1 LCGPLVP
8 EGDFPDCGL
17 QSVDVDGG
25 RSSRDGR
32 ALILAKFA
40 SAAHD
45 AGSAISLLR
54 GDCCLLTV
62 LNLTLLNRAMPN
74 FRAPTELVA
83 DPPRELEMAEES
95 PSGEIHAVAHE
106 EGMRWYVLKVQS
118 NREKSIRDSL
128 VRRIK
133 REGLEDKFG
142 DIIIPTEKVKEAKGG
157 KTRVTERKLYPGY
170 IMVQMILND
179 ETWYLVRDTSGV
191 GDFTGSAGK
200 PSPMDQSEIDQML
213 GKKVNAEVEPQ
224 KIKINLARGDAV
236 KIKEGT
242 FESFE
247 GTVEAIDEEHGK
259 ITVLIEIFGRSTP
272 VELEYWQA
280 EKV

>member
-1 LCGPLVP
+1 MD
-8 EGDFPDCGL
+8 E
-17 QSVDVDGG
+17 Q
-25 RSSRDGR
+25 
-32 ALILAKFA
+32 
-40 SAAHD
+40 
-45 AGSAISLLR
+45 
-54 GDCCLLTV
+54 
-62 LNLTLLNRAMPN
+62 
-74 FRAPTELVA
+74 
-83 DPPRELEMAEES
+83 S
-95 PSGEIHAVAHE
+95 PSAQSNAAVHDDA
-106 EGMRWYVLKVQS
+106 MRWYVLKVQS

-128 VRRIK
+128 LRRIK
-133 REGLEDKFG
+133 REGLEEKFG
-142 DIIIPTEKVKEAKGG
+142 EIIIPTEKVKEAKGG

-170 IMVQMILND
+170 IMIQMILND

-200 PSPMDQSEIDQML
+200 PSPMDQNEIDRML
-213 GKKVNAEVEPQ
+213 GRKISAEAEPQ

-247 GTVEAIDEEHGK
+247 GTVETIDEEHGK